1 MAMKDLTTGDE
12 TKQLIGFALPM
23 LFGNIFQQFY
33 NMVDSFVVGR
43 FVGTS
48 ALAAV
53 GTSFP
58 IIFFMLALIM
68 GVNMGSTVLI
78 SQFFG
83 AKDWKKLDDVVS
95 TSYIFLFA
103 AGLIMTLV
111 GLIAAP
117 VILRLLAV
125 PETIMPEATTYLRI
139 TFAGILATFGYN
151 GVAALLRG
159 LGDSKTPLYV
169 LIFSTLVNVV
179 LDLVF
184 VMVFHWGVAG
194 VAWAT
199 IISQGLS
206 FIGALIVLNKRNPYL
221 RLDVKKLHWDKQSF
235 SQMLR
240 IGLPTGLQQTLVS
253 LGMMTLSRIVNEF
266 GPQTMAAYTAAS
278 RIDSI
283 ASMPAMNLGA
293 AITIFTGQNI
303 GAGKPE
309 RIRRGHLSAIAV
321 NSGISLA
328 ITLVILFFGRDLMG
342 LFTDDPEV
350 MGIGASYLV
359 IVGIFYTVFGIMFI
373 NNGVMRG
380 AGDVFIPMINTLL
393 ALWLVRIPAA
403 LLFTRVF
410 HMGSDGIWWSI
421 PAGWMVGM
429 IFSTWYY
436 RTGRW
441 KNPKLLRR
449 TQTMAAKADS

>member
-1 MAMKDLTTGDE
+1 MKDLTKGDE
-12 TKQLIGFALPM
+12 TKQLISFALPM

-43 FVGTS
+43 YIGTS

-68 GVNMGSTVLI
+68 GVTMGSTVLV

-83 AKDWKKLDDVVS
+83 AKDWKRLSAVVS

-103 AGLIMTLV
+103 AGLVMTVL
-111 GLIAAP
+111 GLFLAP
-117 VILRLLAV
+117 IILIILAV
-125 PETIMPEATTYLRI
+125 PAEILPEATAYLRI
-139 TFAGILATFGYN
+139 TFAGMLAIFGYN
-151 GVAALLRG
+151 GVAGLLRG
-159 LGDSKTPLYV
+159 LGDSKTPLYI
-169 LIFSTLVNVV
+169 LIASTLINVV

-184 VMVFHWGVAG
+184 VVVFHWGVAG
-194 VAWAT
+194 AAWAT
-199 IISQGLS
+199 IIAQGLS
-206 FIGALIVLNKRNPYL
+206 FLGALLVLNKRNPYL
-221 RLDVKKLHWDKQSF
+221 KLNVKALRWDKSSF
-235 SQMLR
+235 TQMLR

-283 ASMPAMNLGA
+283 AAMPAMNLGA
-293 AITIFTGQNI
+293 AITTFTGQNI

-309 RIRRGHLSAIAV
+309 RVRKGHLSAIAV
-321 NSGISLA
+321 NSGISLV
-328 ITLVILFFGRDLMG
+328 ITLLVVLFGRDLMAI
-342 LFTDDPEV
+342 FSQDPMV
-350 MGIGASYLV
+350 IDIGRSYLV
-359 IVGIFYTVFGIMFI
+359 IVGLFYVVFGIMFI

-380 AGDVFIPMINTLL
+380 AGDVFIPMINTVL
-393 ALWLVRIPAA
+393 ALWLVRVPMA

-421 PAGWMVGM
+421 PAGWMIGM

-436 RTGRW
+436 RTGKW
-441 KNPKLLRR
+441 KEKKLVR
-449 TQTMAAKADS
+449 AAPVSEDA